1 MRRYDPNPALSA
13 FTVVI
18 GAAVGIALAVVLG
31 LGGLGVALLAVSGI
45 LVAGLVASS
54 LGLVGT
60 PSGGE
65 RPGEDLPPE
74 YHDY

>member
-1 MRRYDPNPALSA
+1 MRQYDPNPALSA

-18 GAAVGIALAVVLG
+18 GAILGIALAVVLG
-31 LGGLGVALLAVSGI
+31 LGGLGVALLAVGGI
-45 LVAGLVASS
+45 LAAGLLAGS
-54 LGLVGT
+54 LGLVGSR
-60 PSGGE
+60 SGGE